1 MAYLFRRDLDAVKI
15 KGVGRTIP
23 VVLEARKITLLP
35 GNVADLDW
43 RVLLPVE
50 EGQPETELTS
60 GTLAIEVSPQ
70 LLGAI
75 EQSLMAKLPEFQ
87 AALEQRTP

>member
-15 KGVGRTIP
+15 KGIGKPIP
-23 VVLEARKITLLP
+23 AVLEARKITLLP

-50 EGQPETELTS
+50 EGQPETELAS
-60 GTLAIEVSPQ
+60 GALAIEVSPQ

-75 EQSLMAKLPEFQ
+75 EQSLIAKLPEFQ
-87 AALEQRTP
+87 AALEQRNP